1 MERPEEGV
9 QDKLIQNDM
18 QRVLLVLSLLI
29 TSVAQAQS
37 IQVKNPLMWTDAP
50 DPDIIRVGDYYYL
63 VTTTMHL
70 FPGGPVMRSRDLA
83 HWETISYLF
92 DEIRDTPRYDLQ
104 EGSVYGRG
112 QWATSLRYHKGT
124 FWALFVANDDPHM
137 SMVFRTDDPAKGWTL
152 HSRLPAYHDA
162 SLFFDDDGRVYV
174 FFGSGD
180 IHLVELEP
188 DLTGEKRGGV
198 RRRLLV
204 AEYGKTRDCL
214 SKFEHR
220 GAV

>member
-70 FPGGPVMRSRDLA
+70 FL
-83 HWETISYLF
+83 
-92 DEIRDTPRYDLQ
+92 
-104 EGSVYGRG
+104 EG
-112 QWATSLRYHKGT
+112 
-124 FWALFVANDDPHM
+124 
-137 SMVFRTDDPAKGWTL
+137 
-152 HSRLPAYHDA
+152 
-162 SLFFDDDGRVYV
+162 
-174 FFGSGD
+174 
-180 IHLVELEP
+180 
-188 DLTGEKRGGV
+188 
-198 RRRLLV
+198 
-204 AEYGKTRDCL
+204 L
-214 SKFEHR
+214 S
-220 GAV
+220 

>member
-1 MERPEEGV
+1 
-9 QDKLIQNDM
+9 M

-104 EGSVYGRG
+104 
-112 QWATSLRYHKGT
+112 
-124 FWALFVANDDPHM
+124 
-137 SMVFRTDDPAKGWTL
+137 
-152 HSRLPAYHDA
+152 
-162 SLFFDDDGRVYV
+162 
-174 FFGSGD
+174 
-180 IHLVELEP
+180 
-188 DLTGEKRGGV
+188 
-198 RRRLLV
+198 
-204 AEYGKTRDCL
+204 
-214 SKFEHR
+214 
-220 GAV
+220 

>member
-70 FPGGPVMRSRDLA
+70 FPGG
-83 HWETISYLF
+83 
-92 DEIRDTPRYDLQ
+92 
-104 EGSVYGRG
+104 
-112 QWATSLRYHKGT
+112 
-124 FWALFVANDDPHM
+124 
-137 SMVFRTDDPAKGWTL
+137 
-152 HSRLPAYHDA
+152 
-162 SLFFDDDGRVYV
+162 
-174 FFGSGD
+174 
-180 IHLVELEP
+180 
-188 DLTGEKRGGV
+188 
-198 RRRLLV
+198 
-204 AEYGKTRDCL
+204 L
-214 SKFEHR
+214 S
-220 GAV
+220 

>member
-1 MERPEEGV
+1 
-9 QDKLIQNDM
+9 M

-204 AEYGKTRDCL
+204 AEYGKTRDSL